1 MGIKQVLFGK
11 KMWIYRVSVLSI
23 FIVSCS
29 SPSETSTTNVL
40 SESDSLAILS
50 EIFESID
57 REAQEYEASQEIYN
71 DGCMVSI
78 SLRNRLKIQVN
89 CQGQVM
95 IGNDIEN
102 TDIRQSIIDFF
113 DKEQIDSDKYNKAR
127 FMRFNDGYL
136 DSIIVEIERYIKELR
151 EDKNKEYNA
160 YIEFKTE
167 ELNRYKQFRTFK
179 KVLMLDELLI
189 PTVYS
194 HVQTSSGLNCDFP
207 DTLFQQVIE
216 AFYLMRDAE
225 SKKIFA
231 QSYANLFSRAM
242 HHSDALAQKKLELV
256 SVLIPVQ
263 LKRKEEIDM
272 VPPPPPVFD

>member
-1 MGIKQVLFGK
+1 
-11 KMWIYRVSVLSI
+11 MWIYRVSVLSI

-57 REAQEYEASQEIYN
+57 REAQEYEASQEIYC

-78 SLRNRLKIQVN
+78 SIRNILRINVN
-89 CQGQVM
+89 CQGQVL
-95 IGNDIEN
+95 IGHNIEN

-136 DSIIVEIERYIKELR
+136 DSIIVEIERCIKKLR

-189 PTVYS
+189 PYS
-194 HVQTSSGLNCDFP
+194 YAHVQTRFAPNCDFP
-207 DTLFQQVIE
+207 DTLFQRVIE

-225 SKKIFA
+225 SKKIFS

-263 LKRKEEIDM
+263 LKRKEEIEM